1 MEGDRE
7 KPTLNTDA
15 NQGRITDMPR
25 QASFLFVLA
34 TTVSLSGGVAVAQG
48 ASPAEFFKD
57 KTIRVLV
64 GHPPGGSYD
73 FYARLAAD
81 MLKAH
86 LPGVKAVIVENKP
99 GGGGLVAT
107 SWFYTQAPQD
117 GTMLAVLPETI
128 GNTQLME
135 PEVGKWNVERFRYI
149 GSFASANSVFM
160 RRKDSPSK
168 TAEDMKQKETIVGCT
183 GTTAQSYQ
191 YPALLKA
198 LGGFKF
204 KMICGYPG
212 ANEYSIAL
220 ERGEIDLVSSAW
232 NSWRVT
238 HKRQLDAGELVA
250 VIQTGLKRNH
260 ELPDV
265 PLMQEL
271 VDDPESK
278 QVIEFA
284 SAGAMIGRALL
295 APPGVPEERIAFLR
309 GIFDKMV
316 KDPAMIAMAT
326 QRNLELDPT
335 PGTVVQGYSDAIVK
349 TPPAIVAKAA
359 MAFKG

>member
-1 MEGDRE
+1 MSRSVRVALALALAAVSV
-7 KPTLNTDA
+7 PA
-15 NQGRITDMPR
+15 RA
-25 QASFLFVLA
+25 QA
-34 TTVSLSGGVAVAQG
+34 
-48 ASPAEFFKD
+48 PADFFKD
-57 KTIRVLV
+57 KTVRVLV

-81 MLKAH
+81 ILKAY

-107 SWFYTQAPQD
+107 SWFYSQAPHD
-117 GTMLAVLPETI
+117 GTVLAVLPETI

-135 PEVGKWNVERFRYI
+135 PEVGKWNVERLRYI

-160 RRKDSPSK
+160 RRRNSPSQ
-168 TAEDMKQKETIVGCT
+168 TPADMKVKETIVGCT

-191 YPALLKA
+191 YPAMLKA
-198 LGGFKF
+198 MGGFKF

-212 ANEYSIAL
+212 ANEYSVAL

-238 HKRQLDAGELVA
+238 HKRQIASGDLVP
-250 VIQTGLKRNH
+250 VIQAGLKRNR

-271 VDDPESK
+271 VDDPEARN
-278 QVIEFA
+278 VINFA

-295 APPGVPEERIAFLR
+295 APPDVPNDRIEYLR
-309 GIFDKMV
+309 ELFDKATA
-316 KDPAMIAMAT
+316 DPAIKDMAEKRT
-326 QRNLELDPT
+326 LELDPS
-335 PGTVVQGYSDAIVK
+335 PGATVQGYSDAIAK
-349 TPPAIVAKAA
+349 TPPDIVKKAVA
-359 MAFKG
+359 AFQ

>member
-1 MEGDRE
+1 MRRSTPIG
-7 KPTLNTDA
+7 A
-15 NQGRITDMPR
+15 
-25 QASFLFVLA
+25 LFCALIA
-34 TTVSLSGGVAVAQG
+34 AAPAAAQE
-48 ASPAEFFKD
+48 SPEAFFKD

-107 SWFYTQAPQD
+107 SWFYAQAPHD
-117 GTMLAVLPETI
+117 GTELGLLPETI

-135 PEVGKWNVERFRYI
+135 PEVGKWDVRKLNYI
-149 GSFASANSVFM
+149 GSFASANSAFVRRRNSPSQTVDDM
-160 RRKDSPSK
+160 RRK
-168 TAEDMKQKETIVGCT
+168 ETIAGCT
-183 GTTAQSYQ
+183 GTNAQSYQ
-191 YPALLKA
+191 YPALLNA

-212 ANEYSIAL
+212 ASEYTVAL

-238 HKRQLDAGELVA
+238 HKTQIEKGDLVP
-250 VIQTGLKRNH
+250 VIQVGLKRNR

-271 VDDPESK
+271 VSDPKAK

-284 SAGAMIGRALL
+284 SAGALIGRALV
-295 APPGVPEERIAFLR
+295 APPGVPADRIAFLR
-309 GIFDKMV
+309 DVFDKMV
-316 KDPAMIAMAT
+316 QDPAMIEMADK
-326 QRNLELDPT
+326 RALELDPS
-335 PGTVVQGYSDAIVK
+335 PGKVAQQYSDAIAE
-349 TPPAIVAKAA
+349 TPSDVVAKAVA
-359 MAFKG
+359 AFQP